1 MNRYIVVVFIEK
13 ITIYAGEIMKKLK
26 WYGILFA
33 LFILFLY
40 IMGTYDIFMMLS
52 HNETY
57 YASKEYGE
65 SVINYFTNYLLYMMV
80 FWIGNL
86 IGGSISPVLYFAKN
100 KHAYKIA
107 FISAASDFILI
118 VLGTAFRNRL
128 NVFGIN
134 IFCFDLFILIATFLF
149 GIYLYQANR
158 SEILYH

>member
-57 YASKEYGE
+57 YASKEYGK

>member
-1 MNRYIVVVFIEK
+1 MSLLFLWKK
-13 ITIYAGEIMKKLK
+13 ITIYGGEVMKKLK

-65 SVINYFTNYLLYMMV
+65 SVINYFTNYPLYMMV
-80 FWIGNL
+80 FWIG
-86 IGGSISPVLYFAKN
+86 
-100 KHAYKIA
+100 
-107 FISAASDFILI
+107 
-118 VLGTAFRNRL
+118 TFRNRL

-149 GIYLYQANR
+149 GIYLYQTNK